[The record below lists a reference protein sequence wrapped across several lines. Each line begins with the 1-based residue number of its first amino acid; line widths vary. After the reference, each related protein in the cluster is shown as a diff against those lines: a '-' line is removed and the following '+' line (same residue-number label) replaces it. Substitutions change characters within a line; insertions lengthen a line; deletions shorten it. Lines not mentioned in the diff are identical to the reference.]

1 MNDVPGVVASLGFPE
16 GTAFVDAADAN
27 VVVLVATERVE
38 LEQLMPATVERLA
51 PGAQLW
57 VLFRKGGKAAGID
70 VGRDSVWGIAD
81 GLGMRPPPVE
91 RRRGLVCLPP
101 AQGLRARS
109 EAQAKRKE
117 ATRRWPPFIAAEQ
130 RRTLM

>member
-1 MNDVPGVVASLGFPE
+1 MAEKTAAQKAGVKPGTTVALVNDVPGVVASLGFPE
-16 GTAFVDAADAN
+16 GTTFVDAADAN

-81 GLGMRPPPVE
+81 GLGMRPLGLLSVDE
-91 RRRGLVCLPP
+91 AWSAFRLRRG
-101 AQGLRARS
+101 
-109 EAQAKRKE
+109 
-117 ATRRWPPFIAAEQ
+117 
-130 RRTLM
+130 